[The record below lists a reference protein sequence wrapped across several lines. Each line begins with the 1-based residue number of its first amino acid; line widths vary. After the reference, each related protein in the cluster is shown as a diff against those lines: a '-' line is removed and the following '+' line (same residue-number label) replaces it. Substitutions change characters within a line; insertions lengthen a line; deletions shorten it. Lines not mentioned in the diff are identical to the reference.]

1 MIADRIVDH
10 FCSKN
15 LMTQQYDRVKIHAT
29 VMNTLFRRDNSG
41 TDAPMLR
48 GSDQDRRPVRK
59 DRESFDAQ
67 RIFKSFGDY
76 EFGDHSIAEVHLST
90 RYSTGPDGYY
100 LPAAKLTL

>member
-29 VMNTLFRRDNSG
+29 VMNTLFRRDNCG

-67 RIFKSFGDY
+67 RIFRSFGDY